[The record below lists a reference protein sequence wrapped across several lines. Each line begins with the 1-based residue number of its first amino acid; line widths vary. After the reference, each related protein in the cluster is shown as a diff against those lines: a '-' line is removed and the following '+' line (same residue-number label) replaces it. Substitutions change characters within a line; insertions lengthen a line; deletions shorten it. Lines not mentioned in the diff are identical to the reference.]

1 MEWRGTIA
9 DAVVETHDRIV
20 GQTFRSA
27 TRRCDARI
35 QDSRTVLHDTLDAL
49 RTLGP
54 AHFEAKGDGAPLEE
68 AVAVA
73 GGWRKLE
80 GVVAAAEQLSDT
92 MSADPL
98 AHVVQG
104 WPRFRRYAPRMLR
117 ALDIQASGAGEHILA
132 ALRAIG
138 GGSRDM
144 PRTFLRRTSRWHQHL
159 NVRPAGD
166 RRLWEVAALFHMRES
181 FRSGDVWLAHSRRY
195 GDVKRALVPIEA
207 AHATA
212 RLAVPFEPREWLAER
227 KARLVEDLDR
237 LAGAAHHGRIPGGA
251 IENGELRIGRPASA
265 MPADVDELV
274 LDLYRRLPEV
284 RITDILLE
292 VDAAT
297 GFTDAFTHLRTGA
310 PCKDRIGLL
319 NILLAEGLTAAH
331 RLVGFSM

>member
-1 MEWRGTIA
+1 
-9 DAVVETHDRIV
+9 
-20 GQTFRSA
+20 
-27 TRRCDARI
+27 
-35 QDSRTVLHDTLDAL
+35 
-49 RTLGP
+49 
-54 AHFEAKGDGAPLEE
+54 
-68 AVAVA
+68 
-73 GGWRKLE
+73 
-80 GVVAAAEQLSDT
+80 
-92 MSADPL
+92 
-98 AHVVQG
+98 
-104 WPRFRRYAPRMLR
+104 
-117 ALDIQASGAGEHILA
+117 
-132 ALRAIG
+132 
-138 GGSRDM
+138 M

-159 NVRPAGD
+159 NGRPAGD

-319 NILLAEGLTAAH
+319 NVLLAEGLNLGLSKMAEASNTH
-331 RLVGFSM
+331 DFFQLSRLSRCISKARR